1 MARFAE
7 VSTYARGKR
16 VRISTATETYVGTT
30 AGLESNGLL
39 RVEREDGRTQVVI
52 SGDVAEA
59 P

>member
-1 MARFAE
+1 
-7 VSTYARGKR
+7 
-16 VRISTATETYVGTT
+16 VRISTATETYIGTT
-30 AGLESNGLL
+30 AGLEANGLL